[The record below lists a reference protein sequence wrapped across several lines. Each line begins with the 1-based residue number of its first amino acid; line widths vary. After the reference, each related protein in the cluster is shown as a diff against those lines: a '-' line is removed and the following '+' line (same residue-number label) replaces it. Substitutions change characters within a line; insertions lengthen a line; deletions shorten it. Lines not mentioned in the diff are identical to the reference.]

1 MARPFSYGGFNFTWS
16 TSGRLQY
23 QFGNDKYA
31 VGILPVPVTQQ
42 SIDAQKNTG
51 AAENNPAFVEAL
63 NNLDVAGLNEAIA
76 NAQRPITNEASASSG
91 DIVGAQQA
99 AKDDGALNQD
109 PTQPATVLTLDGR
122 IVPAGSPTAPSGASN
137 TTVVNGQT
145 VPATEE
151 SGTDAPL
158 KPITQTQATPPY
170 DPNQNAANG
179 TLGSGTFTDVGTLG
193 ILGQNGSQSGPN
205 SSPGQHYAAGQLPG
219 AGSGTGVNNLA
230 RQSDDNP
237 PRASTPSNPTNTTQV
252 LGATFNSQIYT
263 QPNQLGQYASY
274 TYALSWYLLT
284 PGQYNIFING
294 QKDAAS
300 QWMLLM
306 QSGGAPVAQTTP
318 AANDYSIFTGATPA
332 APGGRSQFFQV
343 DYYLD
348 DLEIVSK
355 IPLGGTGSCCADTDI
370 KFRVVEPNGITL
382 IDSLYKAVTTLYKQP
397 QSPAA
402 AAPTNNTN
410 ATTSIQ
416 NPNYPMAQYCMVIHF
431 YGYDAKGN
439 LVTPITGQYSPT
451 GVPKKTDPSA
461 VIEKY
466 YPFIIANLKYRMANK
481 QIEYEI
487 TGKPMSHYYNKG
499 TDRGSIPFNFNLSGT
514 TVGQL
519 LAGSAGGSG
528 KSFNVADPGARVA
541 KPNPSSL
548 TATSPATASVINAVA
563 QNITNATAST
573 VAVDATGVDFSLF

>member
-1 MARPFSYGGFNFTWS
+1 MP
-16 TSGRLQY
+16 
-23 QFGNDKYA
+23 
-31 VGILPVPVTQQ
+31 
-42 SIDAQKNTG
+42 
-51 AAENNPAFVEAL
+51 
-63 NNLDVAGLNEAIA
+63 LDQIN
-76 NAQRPITNEASASSG
+76 SSG
-91 DIVGAQQA
+91 EIIDAQQA
-99 AKDDGALNQD
+99 AKDDGALDQD
-109 PTQPATVLTLDGR
+109 PGQPRTVLTLDGR
-122 IVPAGSPTAPSGASN
+122 IVPAGSPTALPGASN

-145 VPATEE
+145 IPATEE
-151 SGTDAPL
+151 SGTDAPV
-158 KPITQTQATPPY
+158 KTITQTQATPPY
-170 DPNQNAANG
+170 DPNQNFAGG
-179 TLGSGTFTDVGTLG
+179 TLGSGTLGSGTLG
-193 ILGQNGSQSGPN
+193 SGTLGSGTLGSGTYVDSGTQGTLNQNGSQSGPN
-205 SSPGQHYAAGQLPG
+205 STPGQAYAAGQLPG
-219 AGSGTGVNNLA
+219 AGAGTGINNLA
-230 RQSDDNP
+230 RQNDDNT

-252 LGATFNSQIYT
+252 LGSTFNNQIYT

-284 PGQYNIFING
+284 PGQYNNFIRG

-306 QSGGAPVAQTTP
+306 QSGGAAPTPVTQQYYE
-318 AANDYSIFTGATPA
+318 NDGQSSSSSS
-332 APGGRSQFFQV
+332 GGRSQFFQV

-370 KFRVVEPNGITL
+370 RFRVVEPNGITL

-431 YGYDAKGN
+431 YGYDAQGN

-519 LAGSAGGSG
+519 LAGSTVAGGN
-528 KSFNVADPGARVA
+528 SFNVADPGARVA

-548 TATSPATASVINAVA
+548 TATSPATASVINAVT

-573 VAVDATGVDFSLF
+573 VAVDTTGVDFSLF

>member
-1 MARPFSYGGFNFTWS
+1 MP
-16 TSGRLQY
+16 
-23 QFGNDKYA
+23 
-31 VGILPVPVTQQ
+31 
-42 SIDAQKNTG
+42 
-51 AAENNPAFVEAL
+51 
-63 NNLDVAGLNEAIA
+63 LDQIN
-76 NAQRPITNEASASSG
+76 SSG
-91 DIVGAQQA
+91 EIIDAQQA
-99 AKDDGALNQD
+99 AKDDGALDQD
-109 PTQPATVLTLDGR
+109 PGQPRTVLTLDGR
-122 IVPAGSPTAPSGASN
+122 IVPAGSPTALPGASN

-145 VPATEE
+145 IPATEE
-151 SGTDAPL
+151 SGTDAPV
-158 KPITQTQATPPY
+158 KTITQTQATPPY
-170 DPNQNAANG
+170 DPNQNFAGG
-179 TLGSGTFTDVGTLG
+179 TLGSGTLGSGTLG
-193 ILGQNGSQSGPN
+193 SGTYVDSGTQGTLNQNGSQSGPN
-205 SSPGQHYAAGQLPG
+205 STPGQAYAAGQLPG
-219 AGSGTGVNNLA
+219 AGSGTGINNLA
-230 RQSDDNP
+230 RQNDDNT

-252 LGATFNSQIYT
+252 LGSTFNNQIYT

-284 PGQYNIFING
+284 PGQYNNFIRG

-306 QSGGAPVAQTTP
+306 QSGGAAPTPVTQQYYE
-318 AANDYSIFTGATPA
+318 NDGQSSSSSS
-332 APGGRSQFFQV
+332 GGRSQFFQV

-370 KFRVVEPNGITL
+370 RFRVVEPNGITL

-431 YGYDAKGN
+431 YGYDAQGN

-519 LAGSAGGSG
+519 LAGSTVVGGN
-528 KSFNVADPGARVA
+528 SFNVADPGARVA

-548 TATSPATASVINAVA
+548 AATSPATASVINAVT